1 MAKIKK
7 IKSEEKDI
15 VLQSN
20 SLIESPKNLNLLEY
34 KLFMIV
40 VSKINPKNEKLPI
53 FRISADEFSKLIEG
67 NIKDVY
73 RDLKKAADQ
82 LLTRY
87 ATVHYPE
94 QNKTVKINLTSKAVY
109 LHGEGAIEI
118 HLSNEIKPFLRNLS
132 REFTQ
137 YKISNICPL
146 SSLYAVRLYELLKSQ
161 EFFRRRIFDLGEL
174 RYKLGVEKNKYS
186 RFSDFKIRVLD
197 IAKREINAKT
207 DLIIDYRYQ
216 KKRQKIVG
224 IIFDITPNST
234 VKNELDEQPSPST
247 VRKIMNLG
255 YSFPQALS
263 VSRQTDPK
271 IVDNAVDAVIEQVD
285 KGNARRS
292 RAMLHSA
299 IKEEWIPQRR
309 KSAKKPKTSQEKI
322 SEKKPKTYFS
332 KLLELIK

>member
-7 IKSEEKDI
+7 IKSEGKDI

-34 KLFMIV
+34 KLFMII
-40 VSKINPKNEKLPI
+40 VSKIDPKDTEIPT
-53 FRISADEFSKLIEG
+53 FRITANDFAETIGVPSSYI
-67 NIKDVY
+67 Y

-224 IIFDITPNST
+224 IIFDIIPNST
-234 VKNELDEQPSPST
+234 VKDELDEQPSPST

-271 IVDNAVDAVIEQVD
+271 IVDNAVDAVIEQVE

-309 KSAKKPKTSQEKI
+309 KSAKKPKTPQEKI